1 MRQFVAR
8 HKCFK
13 TPRQELTF
21 LLNECAYRKK
31 RGIGIS
37 HWTYQRIKE
46 LEVIVG

>member
-13 TPRQELTF
+13 TPAQELRF
-21 LLNECAYRKK
+21 LINECAYRRK

-37 HWTYQRIKE
+37 QWTLQRIKE
-46 LEVIVG
+46 LEAMV